1 MKFDTSF
8 IERVR
13 MSVNIVDLVG
23 GYVRLRKQGQNHSAL
38 CPFHQEKTPSF
49 SVSESRQIF
58 KCFGCGVGGD
68 VFAFVQQIEHLT
80 FPEAVTFLAERSGI
94 PLPANPAESSGENV
108 ERMRLLE
115 IMRLADEFYREQLPR
130 SSDAQDYL
138 ARRKITSETISRFGL
153 GFAPPGSQI
162 RDHLSSHGFS
172 LAELEKCGL
181 VARGEGG
188 SCYDKF
194 RSRVTFPIQNLGGQ
208 TIAFGG
214 RILGDG
220 VPKYLN
226 SPETPLYSKGRNL
239 YGLLAARE
247 AIRRA
252 GFAILVEGYFDCVV
266 PSQCGVANIVAS
278 LGTSLTEGQVHLLG
292 RYTRK
297 VIVNFDPDSAGV
309 NAALRSIDMFLA
321 QGFQVNVLRLPHGED
336 PDSFVLNHGV
346 ERYREFLKSSES
358 FVDFLLEHFIRQQ
371 RDPRSPKGKQEIVDH
386 VLPYITRL
394 PNRIERAEYISKISS
409 RLMLDERIVMTELRR
424 QARSTRRRGDEP
436 GDKSGEKPRTPPEPT
451 LAERTLLAALI
462 SDAHR
467 EKVIRSLE
475 PDLYLNLVCER
486 IFDQIVQ
493 QKNQSSEFCIFTVR
507 KALQDDDL
515 DLFDRLSLQSA
526 EVILSDEII
535 ASSVEAL
542 QDLQCDR
549 ISRQIQEEI
558 TREERGGV
566 PSPRLEEL
574 LRKKEEIQR
583 RRRR

>member
-247 AIRRA
+247 AIRRS

-266 PSQCGVANIVAS
+266 PSQCGVAN
-278 LGTSLTEGQVHLLG
+278 
-292 RYTRK
+292 
-297 VIVNFDPDSAGV
+297 
-309 NAALRSIDMFLA
+309 
-321 QGFQVNVLRLPHGED
+321 
-336 PDSFVLNHGV
+336 
-346 ERYREFLKSSES
+346 
-358 FVDFLLEHFIRQQ
+358 
-371 RDPRSPKGKQEIVDH
+371 
-386 VLPYITRL
+386 
-394 PNRIERAEYISKISS
+394 
-409 RLMLDERIVMTELRR
+409 
-424 QARSTRRRGDEP
+424 
-436 GDKSGEKPRTPPEPT
+436 
-451 LAERTLLAALI
+451 
-462 SDAHR
+462 
-467 EKVIRSLE
+467 
-475 PDLYLNLVCER
+475 
-486 IFDQIVQ
+486 
-493 QKNQSSEFCIFTVR
+493 
-507 KALQDDDL
+507 
-515 DLFDRLSLQSA
+515 
-526 EVILSDEII
+526 
-535 ASSVEAL
+535 
-542 QDLQCDR
+542 
-549 ISRQIQEEI
+549 
-558 TREERGGV
+558 
-566 PSPRLEEL
+566 
-574 LRKKEEIQR
+574 
-583 RRRR
+583 

>member
-1 MKFDTSF
+1 MKFDNSF

-13 MSVNIVDLVG
+13 LSVNIVELVG
-23 GYVRLRKQGQNHSAL
+23 GYVRLRKQGQNHTAL

-58 KCFGCGVGGD
+58 KCFGCGIGGD
-68 VFAFVQQIEHLT
+68 VYAFVQQIEHLS

-94 PLPANPAESSGENV
+94 PLPAGPAESSSENV

-115 IMRLADEFYREQLPR
+115 IMRLADEFYREQLTR
-130 SSDAQDYL
+130 SSEARDYL
-138 ARRKITSETISRFGL
+138 ARRKITAETVDRFGL

-162 RDHLSSHGFS
+162 RDYLSGRGYSP
-172 LAELEKCGL
+172 AELEKCGL
-181 VARGEGG
+181 VARGETG

-194 RSRVTFPIQNLGGQ
+194 RSRVTFPIQSLGGQ

-220 VPKYLN
+220 MPKYLN
-226 SPETPLYSKGRNL
+226 SPETPLYSKSRNL
-239 YGLLAARE
+239 YGLPVARE
-247 AIRRA
+247 AIRQT
-252 GFAILVEGYFDCVV
+252 GFAILVEGYFDCIV
-266 PSQCGVANIVAS
+266 PSQCGVCNIVAS
-278 LGTSLTEGQVHLLG
+278 LGTSLTEGQIHLLG

-309 NAALRSIDMFLA
+309 HAALRSIDMFLA
-321 QGFQVNVLRLPHGED
+321 QGFQVNVLRLPQGED
-336 PDSFVLNHGV
+336 PDSFILNNGV
-346 ERYREFLKSSES
+346 ERYREALKASAS
-358 FVDFLLEHFIRQQ
+358 FVDFLLEHFTGRQK
-371 RDPRSPKGKQEIVDH
+371 DPRSPKGKQEIVDH
-386 VLPYITRL
+386 VLPYIARL
-394 PNRIERAEYISKISS
+394 PNRIERAEYVNRVSS
-409 RLMLDERIVMTELRR
+409 RLMVDERIVMAELRK
-424 QARSTRRRGDEP
+424 QARSGRRRNGEEP
-436 GDKSGEKPRTPPEPT
+436 DRPAEEARVVPAPT

-467 EKVIRSLE
+467 AGALQSLE
-475 PDLYLNLVCER
+475 PDLYRDLVCER

-493 QKNQSSEFCIFTVR
+493 LKNQSSDFCIFTVR

-515 DLFDRLSLQSA
+515 DLFDRISLQSA
-526 EVILSDEII
+526 EVVLSEEVI

-558 TREERGGV
+558 TREERIGV